1 MTSRYLA
8 QDNKGIEVLLTK
20 VTNTAMQGEGGE
32 GRGVGAGIGV
42 GGKSF
47 RLNILSLK
55 YPFISENILSTK
67 EKRQICKLG
76 FINI

>member
-20 VTNTAMQGEGGE
+20 VTNTAVQGGGEGG
-32 GRGVGAGIGV
+32 GMGAGIGV

-47 RLNILSLK
+47 HLNILGLK
-55 YPFISENILSTK
+55 CLFISENILSTK